1 MNLWRRL
8 VRWTFRHSWL
18 KVLSVGLALLLW
30 MVVAGEEMVERGL
43 RVPLE
48 LLQVP
53 AGIELLGDVPTAID
67 VRVRGAS
74 GTLSRVGAGDVVAV
88 LDLRTAKS
96 GRRLFPIGPDQVRV
110 PYGVQVVQVTPSA
123 VALAFEASASRQVP
137 VVPSVDG
144 RPAAGYVVGPMAA
157 EPQAVEVIGPESL
170 VRRVTEVLTE
180 PVTITGA
187 KAPVKD
193 TVSLGLLDPALRL
206 SSVRSA
212 VVTVQVVPA
221 PLERTLRNHPVHLRN
236 VGTNLEAQAVPA
248 EVSLAIRGNREALN
262 RVGSD
267 DVVAYV
273 DLAGLGPGQYSL
285 TVHADAPPDA
295 GITRIEPASVQVRIA
310 SGAYPAKK

>member
-1 MNLWRRL
+1 MSFSRRL
-8 VRWTFRHSWL
+8 VAWAFRHMWL

-53 AGIELLGDVPTAID
+53 TGLELLGDVPTTVD

-74 GTLSRVGAGDVVAV
+74 GTLSRVGQGDVVAV
-88 LDLRTAKS
+88 LDLRAAKS

-110 PYGVQVVQVTPSA
+110 PYGVQVVQVMPSA
-123 VALAFEASASRQVP
+123 VALAFETSASRQVP

-144 RPAAGYVVGPMAA
+144 RPAPGYVVGPMTA
-157 EPQAVEVIGPESL
+157 EPPSVEVIGPESM
-170 VRRVTEVLTE
+170 VKRVAEVLTE
-180 PVTITGA
+180 PVTVTGA
-187 KAPVKD
+187 KEAVKE
-193 TVSLGLLDPALRL
+193 TVNLGVLDASLRL
-206 SSVRSA
+206 KSARA

-221 PLERTLRNHPVHLRN
+221 PLERTLRNRAVHLRN
-236 VGTNLEAQAVPA
+236 LGSTLEAQAVPA
-248 EVSLAIRGNREALN
+248 QVDLAIRGNREALN

-295 GITRIEPASVQVRIA
+295 GITRVEPASVQVRIT
-310 SGAYPAKK
+310 SGKH